1 MRLKS
6 SMAKGG
12 GLMPV
17 EINDGEQSLD
27 FPMHIRSNQSLLV
40 DELKSKS
47 EAIDYRFDTLFER
60 IKDNGNIL

>member
-6 SMAKGG
+6 SMDKGG

-17 EINDGEQSLD
+17 EINEGERNLD

-40 DELKSKS
+40 DELKSKFNL
-47 EAIDYRFDTLFER
+47 RL
-60 IKDNGNIL
+60 